1 MTTVVIAHESFPDS
15 RLEAEAL
22 QEIGAA
28 VITTGNLQ
36 EAQAR
41 EIARN
46 ADALMVTI
54 QQVDGDFIRSLDKC
68 KIIARVGTGLDAIDI
83 PAATA
88 RGIWVTNV
96 SDYSIDEVSTHAI
109 ALLLH
114 HARRLPQML
123 ASVRC
128 GNWYD
133 AARIEPAPR
142 LKGQTLGIIG
152 YGRIGRAVAAK
163 ARGLGLQV
171 IAYDPYIQVGGD
183 TLEAAKLVDLDTL
196 LASAD
201 FVSLHTPLTTSSRQI
216 INADTLNKMKRT
228 AYLINT
234 ARGEL
239 IDEEALLSAVR
250 EGLIAG
256 AALDVLTIEPPPP
269 DYPLLHEE
277 RITVTPHGAW
287 YSEAATLDVR
297 RKAIEDVIRVL
308 TGHAPRS
315 PVNQPTDSV

>member
-1 MTTVVIAHESFPDS
+1 MTTVVIAHESFPDT
-15 RLEAEAL
+15 RLEEESL
-22 QEIGAA
+22 QAIDAA
-28 VITTGNLQ
+28 VIATGNLQ
-36 EAQAR
+36 TAQAR

-54 QQVDGDFIRSLDKC
+54 QQVDGDFIRSMDNC

-88 RGIWVTNV
+88 SGIWVTNV

-123 ASVRC
+123 ASVRS

-152 YGRIGRAVAAK
+152 YGRIGRAVAVK

-171 IAYDPYIQVGGD
+171 IAYDPYVQVGD
-183 TLEAAKLVDLDTL
+183 DAHNAAKLVDLDTL
-196 LASAD
+196 LACAD
-201 FVSLHTPLTTSSRQI
+201 IVSLHTPLTTSSRQI

-239 IDEEALLSAVR
+239 IDEGALLSAVR
-250 EGLIAG
+250 EGVIAG

-269 DYPLLHEE
+269 DFPLLQEE
-277 RITVTPHGAW
+277 RIIVTPHGAW
-287 YSEAATLDVR
+287 YSEAAKLDVR
-297 RKAIEDVIRVL
+297 KKAIEDVIRVL
-308 TGHAPRS
+308 TGQTPRS
-315 PVNQPTDSV
+315 PVNQPAGSS